1 MISRKGHICAF
12 AFAMIYHKKVRNF
25 PLLFLLVLLMTSC
38 LEDIDLDTGE
48 RILNVYCILR
58 EGPVQELELS
68 YIAPTGGTSSPVGEG
83 VVILLYDGNAPVGQ
97 FIQTSDTKWKMDYS
111 PDGGHTYRLEVK
123 VPGEEM
129 LTAETRYPRTGTLQH
144 LKATWGNTSLGAS
157 GFKLDAP
164 EDQILWC
171 YFENTLEGPAFADY
185 IATDHPNVDGRGET
199 IYPFDASLPIYQSGT
214 LSEHFCLGGS
224 VFNHL
229 FSDVPPL
236 FHENSL
242 RILHPAGFNRSLGD
256 EKLEIYYDSNPSTR
270 AHEFGSTSIFGIGGM
285 TRSAMLADLVIE
297 SVSAEY
303 DSYLSDYYYRLHDAG
318 DFTALVYSQNF
329 YSNILNGT
337 GIFGASFAYRYGI
350 YRFERSLIF

>member
-1 MISRKGHICAF
+1 MMSRPSLHS
-12 AFAMIYHKKVRNF
+12 
-25 PLLFLLVLLMTSC
+25 LLLLGLLCGLMTSC

-68 YIAPTGGTSSPVGEG
+68 YIAPTGGTSSPVSEDLT
-83 VVILLYDGNAPVGQ
+83 ITLYDEGTPAGQ
-97 FIQTSDTKWKMDYS
+97 FTRISETKWNLDYT
-111 PDGGHTYRLEVK
+111 PEGGHTYQLEVK
-123 VPGEEM
+123 VVGKEA
-129 LTAETRYPRTGTLQH
+129 LTAKTRFPRTGTLQH
-144 LKATWGNTSLGAS
+144 LKATWGNTSFGAT

-256 EKLEIYYDSNPSTR
+256 EKLEIYYDSYSSTR
-270 AHEFGSTSIFGIGGM
+270 ILEFGSTSIFGIGGM

-350 YRFERSLIF
+350 YRFERGLIF